1 MLGLMSP
8 NKKIAAVIIG
18 GGKSEEKSDDMDLK
32 KEAELDAAKQ
42 LLKAFEKK
50 DAQMIVD
57 AFKGMMECCHEA
69 ESDSEDKS
77 EGSEE

>member
-18 GGKSEEKSDDMDLK
+18 SKPEGDDVDLK

-42 LLKAFEKK
+42 LLKAIEKK

-57 AFKGMMECCHEA
+57 AFKGMMECCQEE
-69 ESDSEDKS
+69 ESEEKSEDSK
-77 EGSEE
+77 E